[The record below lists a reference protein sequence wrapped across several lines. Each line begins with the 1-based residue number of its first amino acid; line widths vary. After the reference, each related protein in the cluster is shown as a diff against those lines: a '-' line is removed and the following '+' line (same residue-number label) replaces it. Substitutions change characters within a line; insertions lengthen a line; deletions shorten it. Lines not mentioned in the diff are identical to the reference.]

1 MSFLCLSFFNGFKLR
16 SGQMLTLLC
25 RSSSYKSCSLYL
37 VYLGNSYTSFKSS
50 SNATSS
56 CEGYLMDRRYFLGAH
71 CSMLLL
77 SYCGSLFT
85 YMPIKYRPPDSKVL
99 EVVLVIKA
107 LAQSTQILILWK
119 NIHKNPI
126 IIIITNILPVMAYL
140 PKGAQYRKKN
150 YKLWC
155 QTEVWMLIL
164 SHILCINLG
173 QLLNPT
179 RTDFLLVE
187 VLYVCI
193 GADEGEIRWCTM

>member
-1 MSFLCLSFFNGFKLR
+1 MNPRSEVGSVSFWSLWSWLLSNTACFLQLPPHHMIKIMFIKTV
-16 SGQMLTLLC
+16 SILL
-25 RSSSYKSCSLYL
+25 S
-37 VYLGNSYTSFKSS
+37 SS

-85 YMPIKYRPPDSKVL
+85 YVPIKYRPPDSKVL
-99 EVVLVIKA
+99 EVVLVIIA
-107 LAQSTQILILWK
+107 LAQSPQILILWK

-155 QTEVWMLIL
+155 QT
-164 SHILCINLG
+164 
-173 QLLNPT
+173 
-179 RTDFLLVE
+179 
-187 VLYVCI
+187 
-193 GADEGEIRWCTM
+193 